1 MSKKKTM
8 IKAIA
13 EMNITLLDVVLDDDR
28 AYMDV
33 SKELFLKKLNNE
45 FEDLKGNGINKFEII
60 KKGTCASCYK
70 GCGGYTFLTKNN
82 DFLDLLFIENNNE
95 IEDLFLC
102 SEFINE
108 EKLQKN
114 NHIYFSFKEDEKEN
128 FNPTIELVNKQQEIK
143 KAENEFKK
151 FENTIT
157 DIELIISWFHK
168 YEKFYNS
175 IDIYEKLNYNFI
187 ASFSSIFINVSNI
200 YDIIKFNS
208 MASKAMSE
216 FEKIKRENKFGI
228 IDWLIKYENNELYVF
243 YGYEILD
250 NWKTNNLIKLINS
263 EYENVVIDIKEYKQ
277 SIGFASTY
285 SDLYYSYM
293 EEYHPTKE
301 IFETYGSFGGDLSEL
316 LSARN
321 IFPEILKKYNI
332 KPKEKTT
339 KTTANKV

>member
-1 MSKKKTM
+1 
-8 IKAIA
+8 
-13 EMNITLLDVVLDDDR
+13 MNINLLDVVLDDTR

-33 SKELFLKKLNNE
+33 SKDLFLKKLNNE
-45 FEDLKGNGINKFEII
+45 FDDLKENGINKFEVI

-82 DFLDLLFIENNNE
+82 DFLDLLFIENKNE

-108 EKLQKN
+108 ENLQKE
-114 NHIYFSFKEDEKEN
+114 NHIYFSFKEDEKAN
-128 FNPTIELVNKQQEIK
+128 FNPTIELVRKQQEIK

-157 DIELIISWFHK
+157 DIELIIFWLHK

-175 IDIYEKLNYNFI
+175 ISTYERWNYYFI
-187 ASFSSIFINVSNI
+187 SSFTSIFVTVKSI
-200 YDIIKFNS
+200 YDIIKYNP
-208 MASKAMSE
+208 MASKAMDE
-216 FEKIKRENKFGI
+216 FEKIEKENEFGI
-228 IDWLIKYENNELYVF
+228 IDWLIKHENNELYVIS
-243 YGYEILD
+243 GYEILE

-263 EYENVVIDIKEYKQ
+263 EFDEEDTKYENVIIEVKRYKQ
-277 SIGFASTY
+277 SIEFSLTY
-285 SDLYYSYM
+285 ADLYYTYM
-293 EEYHPTKE
+293 EKYHPTKE
-301 IFETYGSFGGDLSEL
+301 IFEIYGSFGCDLSEL

-332 KPKEKTT
+332 KPKEKIT
-339 KTTANKV
+339 KTTANEGYT

>member
-1 MSKKKTM
+1 M

-114 NHIYFSFKEDEKEN
+114 NHIY
-128 FNPTIELVNKQQEIK
+128 
-143 KAENEFKK
+143 
-151 FENTIT
+151 
-157 DIELIISWFHK
+157 
-168 YEKFYNS
+168 
-175 IDIYEKLNYNFI
+175 
-187 ASFSSIFINVSNI
+187 
-200 YDIIKFNS
+200 
-208 MASKAMSE
+208 
-216 FEKIKRENKFGI
+216 
-228 IDWLIKYENNELYVF
+228 
-243 YGYEILD
+243 
-250 NWKTNNLIKLINS
+250 
-263 EYENVVIDIKEYKQ
+263 
-277 SIGFASTY
+277 
-285 SDLYYSYM
+285 
-293 EEYHPTKE
+293 
-301 IFETYGSFGGDLSEL
+301 
-316 LSARN
+316 
-321 IFPEILKKYNI
+321 
-332 KPKEKTT
+332 
-339 KTTANKV
+339 